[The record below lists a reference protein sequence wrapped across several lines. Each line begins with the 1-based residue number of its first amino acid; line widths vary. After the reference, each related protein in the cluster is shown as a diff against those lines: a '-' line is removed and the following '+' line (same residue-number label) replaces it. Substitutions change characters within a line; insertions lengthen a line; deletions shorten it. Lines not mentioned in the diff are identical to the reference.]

1 MYDPTVARLTYRA
14 LLGRRRALI
23 LGALP
28 LLLIAISVVVRGLAG
43 ADDQTA
49 SDLLGGLALATM
61 VPIIGVIAGTGAIGP
76 EIDDGSVVYLLS
88 KPIKRPTIIFTK
100 LIVAIAV
107 TMVFSAVPTLIAGF
121 ILNGNGQQIAVAYTV
136 AALVASIAYA
146 ALFLLLGT
154 VSRHAVVFG
163 LVYALVWEAL
173 FGSLVPGAR
182 TLSVQQWSLAVAQK
196 VVRRRPG
203 DLGREPD
210 HVDGAAG
217 GRHGPGHLVRR
228 SEAALADTRRRGV
241 TCPGLDG
248 GLTPVRA
255 HWADGDVGAPHG
267 SWTAGR
273 RRGWRARG
281 LSTRTAGGPVPG
293 PGRGRDTAPGTM
305 PGRTSSWTRTSYAPP
320 EPPSRPPV
328 PGCSPRAGAAR
339 SRSPSPGA
347 PTSRPRAGS
356 SARPAAAGGAGA
368 SRRLSDADLIGGVQF
383 VRRQSG

>member
-28 LLLIAISVVVRGLAG
+28 LLLVVIAVIVRALAG

-49 SDLLGGLALATM
+49 VDLLGGLGLATM

-88 KPIKRPTIIFTK
+88 KPIKRPTIISTK

-107 TMVFSAVPTLIAGF
+107 TMVFSALPTLVAGF

-146 ALFLLLGT
+146 AVFLLLGT

-182 TLSVQQWSLAVAQK
+182 TLSVQQWSLAVAHE
-196 VVRRRPG
+196 VTDG
-203 DLGREPD
+203 DL
-210 HVDGAAG
+210 
-217 GRHGPGHLVRR
+217 
-228 SEAALADTRRRGV
+228 V
-241 TCPGLDG
+241 TSDV
-248 GLTPVRA
+248 GLT
-255 HWADGDVGAPHG
+255 
-267 SWTAGR
+267 TAVIFLV
-273 RRGWRARG
+273 AVTG
-281 LSTRTAGGPVPG
+281 LATWYAGQKLRTLTLAG
-293 PGRGRDTAPGTM
+293 
-305 PGRTSSWTRTSYAPP
+305 
-320 EPPSRPPV
+320 EE
-328 PGCSPRAGAAR
+328 
-339 SRSPSPGA
+339 
-347 PTSRPRAGS
+347 
-356 SARPAAAGGAGA
+356 
-368 SRRLSDADLIGGVQF
+368 
-383 VRRQSG
+383 